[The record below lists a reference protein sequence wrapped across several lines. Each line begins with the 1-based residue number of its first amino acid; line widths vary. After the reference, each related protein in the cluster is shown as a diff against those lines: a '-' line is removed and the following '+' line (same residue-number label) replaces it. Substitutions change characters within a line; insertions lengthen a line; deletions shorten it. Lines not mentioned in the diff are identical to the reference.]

1 LNKILAT
8 TISIL
13 ALFAFNAQ
21 AGELK
26 ADTPLPDDAQITIPD
41 SNVPPEIAVF
51 SGIWEG
57 LWENGRQATI
67 VVERIELPDT
77 VYFIYSRGE
86 PIRVSN
92 PRSMSGNAAR
102 WERRT
107 GKIADGIITSTSKS
121 NRILIKPHDK
131 DHIIV
136 NMDGSGGRYSS
147 MQSRFKRQSP

>member
-1 LNKILAT
+1 MNKILAIA
-8 TISIL
+8 ISIL
-13 ALFAFNAQ
+13 ALFVFNAQ

-26 ADTPLPDDAQITIPD
+26 ANTPLPDDAKIAIPD

-86 PIRVSN
+86 PIHGSN
-92 PRSMSGNAAR
+92 PRNMSGGAAR
-102 WERRT
+102 WERRI
-107 GKIADGIITSTSKS
+107 GKIVDGIITSTTQRD
-121 NRILIKPHDK
+121 RILIKPFDK

-136 NMDGSGGRYSS
+136 NLDTSGGRYSS
-147 MQSRFKRQSP
+147 MQSRFTRLSP

>member
-8 TISIL
+8 AISIL
-13 ALFAFNAQ
+13 ALFVFNAH
-21 AGELK
+21 AEELK
-26 ADTPLPDDAQITIPD
+26 ANTPLPDNAHITIPD

-57 LWENGRQATI
+57 LWENGRLSTI

-86 PIRVSN
+86 PIHVSN
-92 PRSMSGNAAR
+92 PRNMSGNAAR
-102 WERRT
+102 WERRI
-107 GKIADGIITSTSKS
+107 GKIVDGIINSTTQS
-121 NRILIKPHDK
+121 NRILIKPYEK

-136 NMDGSGGRYSS
+136 NWDGSGGRYSS
-147 MQSRFKRQSP
+147 MQSRFTRQSP